1 MLEAKLIIEAPEL
14 ASAITNLALALA
26 HRAETSSGVATLD
39 ARVPVAEALD
49 PTRITAPSETPATAT
64 PGTEAPSPVLHLP
77 TTAAPSPAPQQPTT
91 PAPSP
96 DPQQP
101 TTTKVYTFDD
111 ITNAGAQLLEMDRKD
126 QSNTKMMQLMELLKK
141 YGVQAVT
148 QLKPEQYADVA
159 AGLRELGATI

>member
-26 HRAETSSGVATLD
+26 QRADTSRSSAATLD
-39 ARVPVAEALD
+39 GPVPVVKVLD
-49 PTRITAPSETPATAT
+49 PTRITAPTETPATAI
-64 PGTEAPSPVLHLP
+64 PGTEDL
-77 TTAAPSPAPQQPTT
+77 TTAAPSPA
-91 PAPSP
+91 
-96 DPQQP
+96 PQQP

-126 QSNTKMMQLMELLKK
+126 QSNTKMMQLMGLLKK

-159 AGLRELGATI
+159 DGLRELGATI

>member
-64 PGTEAPSPVLHLP
+64 PGTEAPSP
-77 TTAAPSPAPQQPTT
+77 ASQQPTT